1 MLFEFQEHIESQFP
15 DLQKQKFLL
24 ACSGGLDSVVLTHL
38 CHEAKLDFA
47 LAHCNFNLRGT
58 ESNEDE
64 TFVQNLAKNLN
75 RELFLTH
82 FDTVSYASD
91 TKVSIEMAARE
102 LRYAWFAEIMK
113 ENRLETLVTAHHA
126 DDNLETFI
134 INLSRGTGIE
144 GLRGIPSKTSI
155 ITRPLFPFSRN
166 QIKAFAKKEAL
177 KWREDSTNQETVHLR
192 NKIRHEVVPRLKEL
206 HPTFLENFKMTQSYL
221 SDSSQMLS
229 DYVALLKS
237 DLFEIEDDFIRIPI
251 EKIQRLQPQ
260 KTYLYALLNEYGFKA
275 WDDIND
281 LLTSVSGKEV
291 RSLTHRLVRDRGYL
305 LLEELKVKEELRFL
319 IRRESNEIVKPLK
332 LMISEVDAIRETSE
346 NILYLDKS
354 ALKYPLVVRNW
365 KKGDYF
371 YPFGMVGKKK
381 LSKYFKDEKI
391 DIISKEKQWLLCS
404 GDEIVWV
411 IGKRSDNRY
420 KVLENTK
427 NILRFTYIK

>member
-144 GLRGIPSKTSI
+144 GLRGIPSKTSV

-305 LLEELKVKEELRFL
+305 LLEELKVKEELQFL
-319 IRRESNEIVKPLK
+319 IRRESSEIVKPLK

>member
-15 DLQKQKFLL
+15 DLRKQKFLL

-192 NKIRHEVVPRLKEL
+192 NKIRHEVVPRPQTEGIASYFFGEL
-206 HPTFLENFKMTQSYL
+206 Q
-221 SDSSQMLS
+221 
-229 DYVALLKS
+229 
-237 DLFEIEDDFIRIPI
+237 DDTILFIR
-251 EKIQRLQPQ
+251 
-260 KTYLYALLNEYGFKA
+260 F
-275 WDDIND
+275 
-281 LLTSVSGKEV
+281 
-291 RSLTHRLVRDRGYL
+291 
-305 LLEELKVKEELRFL
+305 
-319 IRRESNEIVKPLK
+319 
-332 LMISEVDAIRETSE
+332 
-346 NILYLDKS
+346 
-354 ALKYPLVVRNW
+354 
-365 KKGDYF
+365 
-371 YPFGMVGKKK
+371 
-381 LSKYFKDEKI
+381 
-391 DIISKEKQWLLCS
+391 
-404 GDEIVWV
+404 
-411 IGKRSDNRY
+411 
-420 KVLENTK
+420 
-427 NILRFTYIK
+427 

>member
-1 MLFEFQEHIESQFP
+1 
-15 DLQKQKFLL
+15 
-24 ACSGGLDSVVLTHL
+24 
-38 CHEAKLDFA
+38 
-47 LAHCNFNLRGT
+47 
-58 ESNEDE
+58 
-64 TFVQNLAKNLN
+64 
-75 RELFLTH
+75 
-82 FDTVSYASD
+82 
-91 TKVSIEMAARE
+91 
-102 LRYAWFAEIMK
+102 
-113 ENRLETLVTAHHA
+113 
-126 DDNLETFI
+126 
-134 INLSRGTGIE
+134 
-144 GLRGIPSKTSI
+144 
-155 ITRPLFPFSRN
+155 
-166 QIKAFAKKEAL
+166 
-177 KWREDSTNQETVHLR
+177 
-192 NKIRHEVVPRLKEL
+192 
-206 HPTFLENFKMTQSYL
+206 MTQSYL

-319 IRRESNEIVKPLK
+319 IRRESNEIIKPLK

-411 IGKRSDNRY
+411 IGKRSDSRY

>member
-47 LAHCNFNLRGT
+47 LAHCNFNLRGN

-64 TFVQNLAKNLN
+64 TFVQNLAKDLN
-75 RELFLTH
+75 RKLFLTN
-82 FDTVSYASD
+82 FDTVSYASNN
-91 TKVSIEMAARE
+91 KVSIEMAARE

-155 ITRPLFPFSRN
+155 IARPLFPFSRN

-251 EKIQRLQPQ
+251 EKIRRLQPQ
-260 KTYLYALLNEYGFKA
+260 KTYLYALLHEYGFKA

-281 LLTSVSGKEV
+281 LLTSISGKEV

-319 IRRESNEIVKPLK
+319 IRQESNEIVKPLK
-332 LMISEVDAIRETSE
+332 LMISEVDAIGETSE

-354 ALKYPLVVRNW
+354 TLKYPLVVRNW